1 MFYFN
6 QLIRGYNISPDR
18 FCRKISDIIVR
29 LCIKSIHI
37 LDSFFSRH
45 KQPGMTIHRNI
56 ATFPLH
62 KRNHQIFFCVNK
74 ITYGSL
80 LDFIHIKL

>member
-1 MFYFN
+1 
-6 QLIRGYNISPDR
+6 
-18 FCRKISDIIVR
+18 
-29 LCIKSIHI
+29 
-37 LDSFFSRH
+37 
-45 KQPGMTIHRNI
+45 MTIHRNI

>member
-6 QLIRGYNISPDR
+6 QLIRGYNISPDS
-18 FCRKISDIIVR
+18 FCRKISDIIIR

-62 KRNHQIFFCVNK
+62 KRNHQKVPPDK
-74 ITYGSL
+74 KTSWG
-80 LDFIHIKL
+80 KRETV